1 MSGSG
6 ASFSFSGKSR
16 TIPLIELAEDA
27 EVKGKVDGYLGQLA
41 DILSVPLAVTRSEI
55 DTSRKALRSGENGFA
70 NLLADIL
77 REFYQADIALINGG
91 GIRGNHYYAAGTTL
105 TRGDIHREIPFNNR
119 VVNIEVSGRQLRES
133 IENGLGRIEDGKGRF
148 PHVSGM
154 RIWYDPTAKPG
165 QRVAR
170 IHIAGEELQPDKT
183 YSLATLD
190 YLAAGGDNYT
200 ALKGSKR
207 LAKVGGGRV
216 FWEYIR
222 NGLVTRGEIAPSLD
236 GRLTVV
242 GGATIHDP

>member
-1 MSGSG
+1 
-6 ASFSFSGKSR
+6 
-16 TIPLIELAEDA
+16 
-27 EVKGKVDGYLGQLA
+27 
-41 DILSVPLAVTRSEI
+41 
-55 DTSRKALRSGENGFA
+55 
-70 NLLADIL
+70 
-77 REFYQADIALINGG
+77 
-91 GIRGNHYYAAGTTL
+91 
-105 TRGDIHREIPFNNR
+105 
-119 VVNIEVSGRQLRES
+119 
-133 IENGLGRIEDGKGRF
+133 
-148 PHVSGM
+148 
-154 RIWYDPTAKPG
+154 
-165 QRVAR
+165 VAR